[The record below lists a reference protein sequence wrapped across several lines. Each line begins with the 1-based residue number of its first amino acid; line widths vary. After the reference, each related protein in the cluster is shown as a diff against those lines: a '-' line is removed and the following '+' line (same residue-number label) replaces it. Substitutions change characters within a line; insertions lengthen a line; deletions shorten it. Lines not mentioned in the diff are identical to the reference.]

1 MSANTVVI
9 CPYHGGALH
18 LANDLVEWDGV
29 SSIDSR
35 CFLLLQYWASPAV
48 SASETLSI
56 QTATTASLMEGETPT
71 VPASPQIV
79 KEAKTTTLILTTA
92 TVTGENPTST
102 ALTPLQLPVNAASQ
116 PPIDSLAIALALDM
130 DIDPAALEPADV
142 VRVYGS
148 WNTKLGFWG
157 SSESLELKVTEDF
170 DSGNKTANR
179 AARVAP
185 AEHCINGELIC
196 HVIRV
201 IRLAPCDNDLSSGLV
216 VMTIELDSSVPTP
229 SRWRLITARAFLV
242 VSLGLTLAW
251 WWRLSAAIR
260 PRAPSSSPE
269 NSDSTRAQLLG
280 LILDVN
286 AAQSAVYGAKD
297 DQGHTMDTAK
307 IIQAPEG
314 DYFAVYHSLRADG
327 RFHSSIA
334 TSTDLA
340 SFRFV
345 ADFGAGSSQP
355 TIFSVGD
362 GSYVVA
368 WEQDPAN
375 HIAVR
380 YFSDREHLLAATP
393 TRAFD
398 TPMTLSACAEGTPSI
413 YSATLSPDIDHSS
426 IDIVDRQQRGILTN
440 FTHWVTAPVPEV
452 DNAILH
458 WGARGNIGGR
468 DPIVFEQFTF
478 QLMEGAFAY
487 GDFGSFRTF
496 VYDFATGN
504 AERVNV
510 TTKAGSTAFA
520 NPSISR
526 VLSPQGRNALAVGLF
541 LPNEGA
547 AVGEGGQLIYYR
559 EY

>member
-1 MSANTVVI
+1 MA
-9 CPYHGGALH
+9 
-18 LANDLVEWDGV
+18 
-29 SSIDSR
+29 
-35 CFLLLQYWASPAV
+35 
-48 SASETLSI
+48 
-56 QTATTASLMEGETPT
+56 
-71 VPASPQIV
+71 
-79 KEAKTTTLILTTA
+79 
-92 TVTGENPTST
+92 
-102 ALTPLQLPVNAASQ
+102 
-116 PPIDSLAIALALDM
+116 
-130 DIDPAALEPADV
+130 
-142 VRVYGS
+142 
-148 WNTKLGFWG
+148 
-157 SSESLELKVTEDF
+157 
-170 DSGNKTANR
+170 
-179 AARVAP
+179 
-185 AEHCINGELIC
+185 
-196 HVIRV
+196 
-201 IRLAPCDNDLSSGLV
+201 
-216 VMTIELDSSVPTP
+216 IELDSSPP
-229 SRWRLITARAFLV
+229 ASSRWKSTTARAFIV

-251 WWRLSAAIR
+251 WWRLSSAVP
-260 PRAPSSSPE
+260 PRAPSSSPD
-269 NSDSTRAQLLG
+269 NSDSTRAQLLH

-286 AAQSAVYGAKD
+286 AAQSAVYAAKD

-314 DYFAVYHSLRADG
+314 DYFAVYHTMRADG
-327 RFHSSIA
+327 RFHSCIA

-340 SFRFV
+340 SFRFI

-380 YFSDREHLLAATP
+380 YFPDRMHLLAATP

-413 YSATLSPDIDHSS
+413 HSVTLSPDIDHSS
-426 IDIVDRQQRGILTN
+426 IDIGGHYYRDCAVDRQQRGILTN
-440 FTHWVTAPVPEV
+440 FTHWVTTPLPEV
-452 DNAILH
+452 DNALLH
-458 WGARGNIGGR
+458 WGVRGNIGGR
-468 DPIVFEQFTF
+468 DPIVFDQFTF
-478 QLMEGAFAY
+478 QLMEGAYAH

-496 VYDFATGN
+496 LYDFTTGN

-526 VLSPQGRNALAVGLF
+526 VLSPRGRNALVVGLF

-547 AVGEGGQLIYYR
+547 AMEEAGQLIYYR